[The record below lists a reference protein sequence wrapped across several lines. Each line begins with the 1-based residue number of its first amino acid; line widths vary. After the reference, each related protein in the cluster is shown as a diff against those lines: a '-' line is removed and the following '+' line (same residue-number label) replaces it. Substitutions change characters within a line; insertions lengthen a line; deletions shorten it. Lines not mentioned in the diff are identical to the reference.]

1 MDFEKHRDLLIQE
14 ISNSINSIVINL
26 NTLNR
31 SLNNS
36 IQVGKEFDNVSN
48 LWENFYNGLNQ
59 QGEKDEEKDKEQ
71 DRGEKEQDKEE
82 QNRELEHREQDR
94 ELEQTD
100 QNKDQTE
107 KSLNHPE
114 ILGSP
119 RSDEI

>member
-59 QGEKDEEKDKEQ
+59 QGEKDKQED
-71 DRGEKEQDKEE
+71 GEKEQDREE
-82 QNRELEHREQDR
+82 QNREEQNREEQYR
-94 ELEQTD
+94 ELDQTD
-100 QNKDQTE
+100 QNKNQTE
-107 KSLNHPE
+107 KSLHPE
-114 ILGSP
+114 TLGSP